1 MQLKIVPSFLM
12 LLVYFSL
19 YAQEA
24 TEIYL
29 FDLIQTE
36 DSYELTN
43 PKNISDNPGYDN
55 QPSFTEDGGS
65 ILYTSIRDGQADIV
79 LYDIGL
85 NFKTWITDT
94 PEDEYSPKPYPK
106 KKKNY
111 TCVRKE
117 KNGTQL
123 LYKYAF
129 KNNKPEVLLPNIQVA
144 YYTWFDDKILITYII
159 DEDTEILQVDN
170 FKYKLKYMLQFK
182 IGRSFQRVPGTDL
195 ISYISKSHE
204 TPEIYVINPNNS
216 EKKYI
221 IDAFEGSEDM
231 VWTNEGTIL
240 MGLGNKMFKYNPKT
254 DKNWDEI
261 KIISDLPVED
271 ISRLA
276 VSPDGKKIAVVVAE
290 VKKEE

>member
-12 LLVYFSL
+12 LLVCFSL

-29 FDLIQTE
+29 FDLTQTK

-43 PKNISDNPGYDN
+43 PKNISNNPGYDN

-65 ILYTSIRDGQADIV
+65 ILYTSIRNDQADIV

-85 NFKTWITDT
+85 DYKTWITDT
-94 PEDEYSPKPYPK
+94 PENEYSPKPYPK
-106 KKKNY
+106 KKKNF

-117 KNGTQL
+117 GNGTQL

-129 KNNKPEVLLPNIQVA
+129 KNNEPEVLLPNIQVA
-144 YYTWFDDKILITYII
+144 YYAWFNDKILVTYTI
-159 DEDTEILQVDN
+159 DDDTEILQADN
-170 FKYKLKYMLQFK
+170 LKYKLRYMLQVN
-182 IGRSFQRVPGTDL
+182 IGRSFQKVPGTDML
-195 ISYISKSHE
+195 SYISKSHE
-204 TPEIYVINPNNS
+204 TPEIYIINPNTS

-240 MGLGNKMFKYNPKT
+240 MGLGNKMFKFNPKT
-254 DKNWDEI
+254 DKNWEEI
-261 KIISDLPVED
+261 RIKGDLPVED

>member
-1 MQLKIVPSFLM
+1 MQLKNVPSFLM
-12 LLVYFSL
+12 LLVFLSS

-29 FDLIQTE
+29 FDLIQTN
-36 DSYELTN
+36 DSYELVN
-43 PKNISDNPGYDN
+43 PVNISNTPGYDN

-65 ILYTSIRDGQADIV
+65 ILYTSIRNDQTDIV

-111 TCVRKE
+111 SCVRKE

-123 LYKYAF
+123 LYKYGF
-129 KNNKPEVLLPNIQVA
+129 KNNVPEVLLPNTQVA
-144 YYTWFDDKILITYII
+144 YYAWFDDKILITYVIE
-159 DEDTEILQVDN
+159 DENETLLVNN
-170 FKYKLKYMLQFK
+170 FKYKLKYPLQFNT
-182 IGRSFQRVPGTDL
+182 GRSFQRVPGTDML
-195 ISYISKSHE
+195 SYISKSHE
-204 TPEIYVINPNNS
+204 TPEIYIINPNNS

-231 VWTNEGTIL
+231 IWTNNGSII
-240 MGLGNKMFKYNPKT
+240 MGLGNKIFKYNPKSNE
-254 DKNWDEI
+254 NWVEI
-261 KIISDLPVED
+261 SIISDLPVND
-271 ISRLA
+271 ITRLA
-276 VSPDGKKIAVVVAE
+276 ISPNGKKIAIVVAE
-290 VKKEE
+290 ETQE